1 MFMNS
6 RPTNLRC
13 WTTEGI
19 WCGKRGGDYN
29 NDDDDGDVD
38 DIENDVDDIGNGDCL
53 WPARSFLQ

>member
-19 WCGKRGGDYN
+19 WCGKRGGNHN
-29 NDDDDGDVD
+29 NDDDDD
-38 DIENDVDDIGNGDCL
+38 DIENDEDDIGNGDRL

>member
-19 WCGKRGGDYN
+19 WCGKRGGNCN
-29 NDDDDGDVD
+29 NDDDDN
-38 DIENDVDDIGNGDCL
+38 DIENDVDNIGNGDCL
-53 WPARSFLQ
+53 CPARSFLQ

>member
-29 NDDDDGDVD
+29 NDDDDD
-38 DIENDVDDIGNGDCL
+38 DIENDVDNIGNGDRL